1 MKWTAKTCLWF
12 VATALLAAMA
22 FGRGQDDGGLTKAE
36 RLMNTSCSSCHEL
49 RKIQTQALD
58 ADGWKSVVTSMIE
71 KGAKVEPDNLPI
83 LLDYLVKQHGPLPDG
98 PGKTILLNT
107 CTRCHDLKRVKE
119 HGATRRQWAETL
131 LAMLNEGAPL
141 SDEELPVIL
150 EYLTATFPPLR

>member
-1 MKWTAKTCLWF
+1 VKKAIWVCFIL
-12 VATALLAAMA
+12 ATAAAA
-22 FGRGQDDGGLTKAE
+22 LVARPALPQEERGEQIL
-36 RLMNTSCSSCHEL
+36 NQSCISCHDV
-49 RKIQTQALD
+49 RRIQVQALD
-58 ADGWKSVVTSMIE
+58 AATWTAKVNSMIE

-98 PGKTILLNT
+98 PGKSILLNT

-150 EYLTATFPPLR
+150 EYLAATFPPLR